1 MTAAKTQSIDGSHVE
16 IKFAIENTNLAS
28 IDSAR
33 EVTGHEVGDTELYYE
48 IIQLRTTQNSLNP
61 SLSSEQD
68 GKGFIKPLQPMSRVV
83 SKKTVK
89 IRVRLVTS
97 IEIPFTHQ
105 RQIYTGSLI
114 KMMAVLKHEDEL
126 FHHGIAPISYS
137 WSCSEG
143 RVLALDIP
151 TKQELAQVHGVAS
164 NLVMTSRYVR
174 NNSENRD

>member
-97 IEIPFTHQ
+97 IEIPFTH
-105 RQIYTGSLI
+105 
-114 KMMAVLKHEDEL
+114 
-126 FHHGIAPISYS
+126 
-137 WSCSEG
+137 
-143 RVLALDIP
+143 
-151 TKQELAQVHGVAS
+151 
-164 NLVMTSRYVR
+164 
-174 NNSENRD
+174 